1 MEFRVLGSLVLVDGE
16 REIMLTSA
24 HQRRL
29 LAALLLEPG
38 CPVSAGPLVDALWG
52 EDPPASA
59 ATTVQSYVSRL
70 RRVLGPGLL
79 QRSPGG
85 YLLAAGAESTDA
97 GRFERLAARGR
108 SADRPADRIRLLEE
122 ALALWRG
129 DAFTD
134 LAHHPPGQ
142 AEAARLAELRAS
154 CREDRAAALLTLGR
168 FAESV
173 ADLRALTVAEPF
185 RERPWRLLMLALHR
199 SGRQAEALAAFR
211 AYDGILSE
219 EGLEPSSAIRA
230 VQATILAEP
239 DPEPDPEPAPPAEPL
254 TAARRP
260 PRPVTPLIGR
270 EDERAFVL
278 DLLKEHALVTITGPA
293 GVGKSRLAAE
303 VAAAEASARLD
314 GARVVHLA
322 AVADPGRV
330 WYAVAQ
336 ELGVSGQGPD
346 RLADALAARDMILV
360 LDGAEHVLDAVAALV
375 TTVLARCPGVTALVT
390 AQERTGVAAECVVPL
405 SPLSADGAD
414 APAVRLFTERA
425 TAVNPAFRADGPGA
439 ATVAALCRHLDGLP
453 LALEMAAARMGSYT
467 PRDLLD
473 RLDRRFALLHGVR
486 ATEPGRHRTLRAA
499 VDWSYR
505 LLAPAEREVFTAL
518 SVFPASFDAPAA
530 AATCGGDPEHV
541 RDVLAR
547 LVERSMVTAEL
558 RGGRAR
564 FALLETLRG
573 YGRDVLA
580 ARGDLD
586 AAQGRHAAWA
596 ADLAERADAGMRG
609 PGEAEWTMRIDD
621 ALPDLRAAFAW
632 ASAGRHA
639 DLVRRLTVALLG
651 YAYHRLVL
659 EPADWAARALE
670 TVGDDAPAAL
680 HVLAAIGPLNRG
692 DLPAAESLARTGHGL
707 ARPGAPER
715 NMAALLM
722 ADAAGYGGH
731 AEDVAGRAAELLT
744 AADPHLRAL
753 GHVTAGIAAAYL
765 GRPDAAREHAAR
777 LRPLAGRAAAPTL
790 AAWRHYLAG
799 EISAAGDGIAAVHDL
814 DTAVRTARQVGNRLI
829 EGVALVA
836 ATACRTRHGRPEAA
850 PPAVATAI
858 GHWRRQGDW
867 THQWPTLRTAAILLS
882 RLGGH
887 RDAIVLAAAVAAL
900 GPAPYGREA
909 DDLAALES
917 RARSALGPAAVAE
930 ARAAGA
936 ALGPADAALYALN
949 AIDARSR
956 DARPRAGVTDSG

>member
-1 MEFRVLGSLVLVDGE
+1 M
-16 REIMLTSA
+16 
-24 HQRRL
+24 
-29 LAALLLEPG
+29 PG
-38 CPVSAGPLVDALWG
+38 VGRPLVDALWG

-142 AEAARLAELRAS
+142 AEAARLAELRAT

-173 ADLRALTVAEPF
+173 ADLRALTVAEPL

-211 AYDGILSE
+211 AYDGILAE

-239 DPEPDPEPAPPAEPL
+239 DPAPPAEPL

-270 EDERAFVL
+270 EEERAFVL

-390 AQERTGVAAECVVPL
+390 AQERTGVAGECVVPL

-439 ATVAALCRHLDGLP
+439 AAVAALCRHLDGLP

-518 SVFPASFDAPAA
+518 SVFPASFDAP
-530 AATCGGDPEHV
+530 GGRGDPRRRPRARPRRPGPAGRALHGHRGAARRPGPV
-541 RDVLAR
+541 RAAGDPPR
-547 LVERSMVTAEL
+547 LRA
-558 RGGRAR
+558 GRAR
-564 FALLETLRG
+564 RPRRPRRRPGPARRLGRRPRGTGRRRDARTRRGRRDHADRRRPTRPARGLRLG
-573 YGRDVLA
+573 LRRTAHRPRPAADRGA
-580 ARGDLD
+580 ARLRLPPAGPGTRGLGGAGAGDVRGRRPGRP
-586 AAQGRHAAWA
+586 ARPRRARPPEQGRPPGRGGPRTHRPRPGPSRRPGT
-596 ADLAERADAGMRG
+596 EHGRAPHGGRRG
-609 PGEAEWTMRIDD
+609 
-621 ALPDLRAAFAW
+621 LRRPRR
-632 ASAGRHA
+632 GR
-639 DLVRRLTVALLG
+639 G
-651 YAYHRLVL
+651 
-659 EPADWAARALE
+659 
-670 TVGDDAPAAL
+670 
-680 HVLAAIGPLNRG
+680 
-692 DLPAAESLARTGHGL
+692 RTGRRTPHGRRPPPPR
-707 ARPGAPER
+707 ARSRDGP
-715 NMAALLM
+715 
-722 ADAAGYGGH
+722 
-731 AEDVAGRAAELLT
+731 
-744 AADPHLRAL
+744 
-753 GHVTAGIAAAYL
+753 GIAAAYL
-765 GRPDAAREHAAR
+765 GRPDAAREHATR
-777 LRPLAGRAAAPTL
+777 LRPLADRAAAPTL

-836 ATACRTRHGRPEAA
+836 ATACRTRHGRPGPRCRRSPPRSATGAA
-850 PPAVATAI
+850 RATGRTSGRRCGRPRSCSPGSAATATRSSSPPPSPPSA
-858 GHWRRQGDW
+858 RR
-867 THQWPTLRTAAILLS
+867 PTA
-882 RLGGH
+882 
-887 RDAIVLAAAVAAL
+887 
-900 GPAPYGREA
+900 GRPG
-909 DDLAALES
+909 DLAALDS

>member
-29 LAALLLEPG
+29 LAALLLDPG

-142 AEAARLAELRAS
+142 AEAARLAELRAT

-173 ADLRALTVAEPF
+173 ADLRALTVAEPL

-211 AYDGILSE
+211 AYDGILAE

-239 DPEPDPEPAPPAEPL
+239 DPAPPAEPL

-270 EDERAFVL
+270 EEERAFVL

-390 AQERTGVAAECVVPL
+390 AQERTGVAGECVVPL

-439 ATVAALCRHLDGLP
+439 AAVAALCRHLDGLP

-473 RLDRRFALLHGVR
+473 RLDRRFALLHDVR

-530 AATCGGDPEHV
+530 AATRGSDPEHV

-609 PGEAEWTMRIDD
+609 PGEAEGTMRIDD

-632 ASAGRHA
+632 ASAGRHT

-670 TVGDDAPAAL
+670 TFGDDAPAAL
-680 HVLAAIGPLNRG
+680 HVLAALGPLNRG
-692 DLPAAESLARTGHGL
+692 DLPAAEALARTGHDL

-765 GRPDAAREHAAR
+765 GRPDAAREHATR

-836 ATACRTRHGRPEAA
+836 ATACRTRHGRPGAA
-850 PPAVATAI
+850 LPAVATAI

-909 DDLAALES
+909 GDLAALDS

>member
-1 MEFRVLGSLVLVDGE
+1 MEFRVLGSLALVDGE
-16 REIMLTSA
+16 REIILTSA

-38 CPVSAGPLVDALWG
+38 CPVSVGPLVDALWG

-85 YLLAAGAESTDA
+85 YLLAVGPDSTDA

-108 SADRPADRIRLLEE
+108 SAAASADRIRLLDE

-142 AEAARLAELRAS
+142 AEATRLAELRAS

-173 ADLRALTVAEPF
+173 ADLRALTVAEPL

-211 AYDGILSE
+211 AYDGILAE

-239 DPEPDPEPAPPAEPL
+239 DPAPPAEPL
-254 TAARRP
+254 RTARRP
-260 PRPVTPLIGR
+260 PRPLTPLIGR

-278 DLLKEHALVTITGPA
+278 DLLKKHALVTVTGPA
-293 GVGKSRLAAE
+293 GVGKSRLVAE
-303 VAAAEASARLD
+303 VAAAEASVRLD

-322 AVADPGRV
+322 AVADPGKV

-336 ELGVSGQGPD
+336 ELGVSGQGPE

-360 LDGAEHVLDAVAALV
+360 LDGAEHVLDAVASLV
-375 TTVLARCPGVTALVT
+375 ATVLARCPGVTALVT
-390 AQERTGVAAECVVPL
+390 AQERTGVAGECVAPL
-405 SPLSADGAD
+405 SPLSADGPD
-414 APAVRLFTERA
+414 SPAVRLFTERA

-439 ATVAALCRHLDGLP
+439 AGTVAALCRHLDGLP

-505 LLAPAEREVFTAL
+505 LLAPAERDVFTDL

-530 AATCGGDPEHV
+530 AAVCDGDPEHV

-580 ARGDLD
+580 GRGDLD

-596 ADLAERADAGMRG
+596 AGLAERADAGMRG
-609 PGEAEWTMRIDD
+609 PGEAAWTARIDD

-639 DLVRRLTVALLG
+639 GLVRRLTAALLA
-651 YAYHRLVL
+651 YAYHQLVL

-670 TVGDDAPAAL
+670 TFGDDAPAAL

-692 DLPAAESLARTGHGL
+692 DLPAAEALARTGHDL

-715 NMAALLM
+715 NMAALLL
-722 ADAAGYGGH
+722 ADAAGYGGS
-731 AEDVAGRAAELLT
+731 AEAVAGLVTELLT
-744 AADPHLRAL
+744 ADDPYFQTL
-753 GHVTAGIAAAYL
+753 GHVTAGIAEVYL
-765 GRPDAAREHAAR
+765 GRPDGAREHAAR
-777 LRPLAGRAAAPTL
+777 LRALAGRAAAPTL

-836 ATACRTRHGRPEAA
+836 ATACRTRHGLPEAA
-850 PPAVATAI
+850 LPAVATAI

-887 RDAIVLAAAVAAL
+887 RDAIVLTAAVAAL
-900 GPAPYGREA
+900 GPAPYGQEA
-909 DDLAALES
+909 DDLAAVEA
-917 RARSALGPAAVAE
+917 RALSALGPDGSAE